1 MSNIRPRK
9 IRPQT
14 LSEQK
19 TLPIQSPD
27 ARAPKTR
34 APIQSDRNVR
44 RAKRWGEEH
53 QC

>member
-1 MSNIRPRK
+1 MSRNK
-9 IRPQT
+9 AKKPQT

-19 TLPIQSPD
+19 TLPIQSQDSRTPKSNT
-27 ARAPKTR
+27 AR
-34 APIQSDRNVR
+34 QSDDNVE